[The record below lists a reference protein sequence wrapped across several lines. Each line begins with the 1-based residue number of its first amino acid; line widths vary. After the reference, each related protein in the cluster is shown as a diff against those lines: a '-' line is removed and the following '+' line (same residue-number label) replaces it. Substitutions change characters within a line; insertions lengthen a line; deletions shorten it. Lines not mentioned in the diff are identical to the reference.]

1 MIRKTTWILLAVF
14 GVSIVGAIL
23 WSSSQGDGTEAESTP
38 TVEALWTVDSAAIR
52 SIRLEDLEGGTV
64 VEVER
69 HPEEGWH
76 LVQPT
81 PGPADA
87 GRVER
92 GASWLAAPRPR
103 SVLPDSDDLAAF
115 GLEEPS
121 KRIVMT
127 LEDGSQKQL
136 DVGRTD
142 PTGSVVYARVPDG
155 TDVLLMS
162 KFGLD
167 EVLGLLEIVPVAAPT
182 PTATATS
189 TAGVPA
195 TPTP

>member
-1 MIRKTTWILLAVF
+1 M
-14 GVSIVGAIL
+14 
-23 WSSSQGDGTEAESTP
+23 D
-38 TVEALWTVDSAAIR
+38 
-52 SIRLEDLEGGTV
+52 
-64 VEVER
+64 VER
-69 HPEEGWH
+69 HPEESWH
-76 LVQPT
+76 LLEPT

-92 GASWLAAPRPR
+92 AASWLAAPRPR
-103 SVLPDSDDLAAF
+103 SILRDSDDLAAF

-136 DVGRTD
+136 DIGRTD

-167 EVLGLLEIVPVAAPT
+167 EVLGLLESVPTAPATPT
-182 PTATATS
+182 PTATS
-189 TAGVPA
+189 TAAIVT